1 MYKVRYKAEIIVD
14 KESPVRYKPLTQTGV
29 FIPKGKTCK
38 DEKIKQ
44 QVTDVVTAGL
54 KKPEFGQLKV
64 SIIEIKKIP
73 CGFIVVEDK
82 PIEQ

>member
-1 MYKVRYKAEIIVD
+1 MYKVRYKAEIIMD
-14 KESPVRYKPLTQTGV
+14 KESPVRYKPLTQTGI

-38 DEKIKQ
+38 EEKIKQ
-44 QVTDVVTAGL
+44 QVTAGL

-73 CGFIVVEDK
+73 CGFIVLEDK

>member
-14 KESPVRYKPLTQTGV
+14 KDSPVRYKPLTQTGI

-44 QVTDVVTAGL
+44 QVIELVSKRL
-54 KKPEFGQLKV
+54 KKPEYGTLQV
-64 SIIEIKKIP
+64 TIIEIKKIP
-73 CGFIVVEDK
+73 CGFIVVEDR
-82 PIEQ
+82 ID

>member
-14 KESPVRYKPLTQTGV
+14 KDSPVRYKPLTQTGIY
-29 FIPKGKTCK
+29 IPKGKTCK

-44 QVTDVVTAGL
+44 QVTDFVTAQL

-64 SIIEIKKIP
+64 SVIEINKIP
-73 CGFIVVEDK
+73 CGFLVVEDK
-82 PIEQ
+82 PFEI